1 MNDANQ
7 PQASPF
13 KMPELPS
20 LTDSG
25 TSNNK
30 NMVIAGLIILLLL
43 AVLGINLL
51 SVSGNILQSL
61 TNILSPLILNILSLF
76 GYTAGTIIN
85 KTADVAGDTTKLGVD
100 IAEGTAHSIGDLLKN
115 SSNPNID
122 TEAKKR
128 LDDAINIA
136 NKPFIPSTGPPPP
149 QQTSV
154 HTVHTP
160 EPKKEEPK
168 KDGFSTIQGS
178 GYNSWDYPGENQERH
193 GYINVTDYGKSLS
206 GQLYPSQSTI
216 FSPLLFEV
224 NK

>member
-1 MNDANQ
+1 MNYANQ

-61 TNILSPLILNILSLF
+61 TNIFSPLILNILSLF

-136 NKPFIPSTGPPPP
+136 NKPFMPSTGPPPP

-154 HTVHTP
+154 H
-160 EPKKEEPK
+160 KEEPK